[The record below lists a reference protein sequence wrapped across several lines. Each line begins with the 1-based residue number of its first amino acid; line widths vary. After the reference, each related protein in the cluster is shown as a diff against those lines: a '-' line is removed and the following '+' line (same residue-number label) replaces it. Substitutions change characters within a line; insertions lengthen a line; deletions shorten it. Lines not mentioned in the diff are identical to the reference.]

1 MYLIVRN
8 LGSLINFFLED
19 IMTIHKFKPWHYLL
33 RKYISVA
40 KWGWE
45 PSIYWRNIG
54 EIGDVL
60 GLQSMA
66 KWENTNPGIKYSNSL
81 YCTKSPLFSCILK
94 AYLVINSLTKIV

>member
-54 EIGDVL
+54 EIGNVGAYKAWRNGKIPILASDIQIVYIA
-60 GLQSMA
+60 Q
-66 KWENTNPGIKYSNSL
+66 NRHYSHA
-81 YCTKSPLFSCILK
+81 F
-94 AYLVINSLTKIV
+94 